1 MEGKLAALLLA
12 SLMVLSGCS
21 QRATTSSGPQAT
33 ESPAQRTVVQS
44 PAVTKGGGR
53 PVFWSPVY
61 GTDVYDLRSVFP
73 AVIPSYLPEGYA
85 LQFWSV
91 GLVSSGEIMYGVEAA
106 ARAAPVA
113 TLLLGPA
120 GKTKL
125 VIMESKADL
134 HPPDPDMAQITKNA
148 SGSEL
153 TWSDGFLDG
162 ERQIHVLFQY
172 DDVHVL
178 VTGLGMPQEEVMKVV
193 ASMKLR

>member
-91 GLVSSGEIMYGVEAA
+91 GLVSNGENIDHAA
-106 ARAAPVA
+106 SVASAA

-120 GKTKL
+120 GKPKL
-125 VIMESKADL
+125 IIIESNADL
-134 HPPDPDMAQITKNA
+134 HPPDPDTVQITTNA

-153 TWSDGFLDG
+153 TWSDGLLDG

-178 VTGLGMPQEEVMKVV
+178 ATGLGMPKEEVMKVV